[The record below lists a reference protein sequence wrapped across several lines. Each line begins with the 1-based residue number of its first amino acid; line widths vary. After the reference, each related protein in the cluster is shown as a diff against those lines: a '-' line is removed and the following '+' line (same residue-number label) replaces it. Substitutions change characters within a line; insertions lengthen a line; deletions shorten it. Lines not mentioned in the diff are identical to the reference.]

1 MPPAA
6 RPQEPREIRQRCRDV
21 SISIMLSEGDAMTT
35 IRQRLHA
42 ARPAFLPI
50 LLVLVP
56 IVLAAC
62 GKAGGGY

>member
-1 MPPAA
+1 
-6 RPQEPREIRQRCRDV
+6 
-21 SISIMLSEGDAMTT
+21 MTT